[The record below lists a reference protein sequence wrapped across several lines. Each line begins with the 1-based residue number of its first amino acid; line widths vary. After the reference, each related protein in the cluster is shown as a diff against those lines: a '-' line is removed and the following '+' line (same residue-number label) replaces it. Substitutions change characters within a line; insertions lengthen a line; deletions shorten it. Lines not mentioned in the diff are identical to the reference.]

1 MNIVRPKFDRKPQ
14 CLVFVL
20 SKKLTAIADGCRCL
34 KGVWGV
40 GWVKSGMCRHPKR
53 NIQTSFLW
61 LISLFFLSSASFN
74 TCFRRSCSDHLEK
87 CGRDNQ
93 GQNQKRVQK
102 FFKTQNQLTK
112 YQSSRYLKY

>member
-61 LISLFFLSSASFN
+61 LISLFFELPQASILA
-74 TCFRRSCSDHLEK
+74 SDDHAAI
-87 CGRDNQ
+87 
-93 GQNQKRVQK
+93 
-102 FFKTQNQLTK
+102 T
-112 YQSSRYLKY
+112 